1 MGTPQRTKTLLDAFS
16 DFFVG
21 TKWVSNV
28 QKYYSEYMQTEN
40 MEQLE
45 LARSELHSIDDD
57 LSRVQTQ
64 ELILRS
70 RQSELGAWLQE
81 NAVKPVEER
90 NPTGN
95 THNTRT
101 RTHAR
106 PHTTHTTHTSSH
118 THITRAHT
126 MAHHDWWRVGGVS
139 SGRTGEH
146 GIGQTGAARA
156 PAKSAQEQAAQT
168 EERRGC
174 VPQDQRYPTSS
185 CMPAPHRTAPHRTRC
200 ALTERMAGLTRRGW
214 CAVKATVRDTLRHT
228 QTGPAG
234 RLVIDPSF
242 EETVDGRNHFISTDH
257 DDIEG

>member
-1 MGTPQRTKTLLDAFS
+1 MHLALVVPLFYFLLVVSSVEDSEFYKKPATTTTTAPSPQRTKTLLDAFS

-90 NPTGN
+90 NPT
-95 THNTRT
+95 
-101 RTHAR
+101 
-106 PHTTHTTHTSSH
+106 
-118 THITRAHT
+118 
-126 MAHHDWWRVGGVS
+126 VEELVS
-139 SGRTGEH
+139 MESDRLALLEH
-146 GIGQTGAARA
+146 RLNRLKNKLLKQKGDVAAFL
-156 PAKSAQEQAAQT
+156 KIN
-168 EERRGC
+168 
-174 VPQDQRYPTSS
+174 
-185 CMPAPHRTAPHRTRC
+185 
-200 ALTERMAGLTRRGW
+200 
-214 CAVKATVRDTLRHT
+214 VKATVRDTLRHT

-242 EETVDGRNHFISTDH
+242 EEAEGRNHFISTTDH

>member
-1 MGTPQRTKTLLDAFS
+1 MDGDHTQRTKTLLDAFS

-90 NPTGN
+90 NPTGTQH
-95 THNTRT
+95 THTHT
-101 RTHAR
+101 HTSTHA
-106 PHTTHTTHTSSH
+106 HTTQHTSSH
-118 THITRAHT
+118 THTRHTHNTQHTSSHTHTTQARTRWLIVTDDVLVACPVEELVSMESDRLALLEHRLNRLKNKLLKQKGDVAAFLKINGTPPPLICSHRTPHTHTHSTHTRVAHT
-126 MAHHDWWRVGGVS
+126 A
-139 SGRTGEH
+139 
-146 GIGQTGAARA
+146 
-156 PAKSAQEQAAQT
+156 
-168 EERRGC
+168 
-174 VPQDQRYPTSS
+174 
-185 CMPAPHRTAPHRTRC
+185 
-200 ALTERMAGLTRRGW
+200 
-214 CAVKATVRDTLRHT
+214 
-228 QTGPAG
+228 
-234 RLVIDPSF
+234 
-242 EETVDGRNHFISTDH
+242 
-257 DDIEG
+257 

>member
-1 MGTPQRTKTLLDAFS
+1 MHGWHQRTKTLLDAFS

-90 NPTGN
+90 NPTGTPPH
-95 THNTRT
+95 THTQQART
-101 RTHAR
+101 QHERTHDD
-106 PHTTHTTHTSSH
+106 SSLV
-118 THITRAHT
+118 TCWRRA
-126 MAHHDWWRVGGVS
+126 VEELVS
-139 SGRTGEH
+139 MESDRLALLEH
-146 GIGQTGAARA
+146 RLNRLKNKLLKQKGDVAAFL
-156 PAKSAQEQAAQT
+156 KINGT
-168 EERRGC
+168 I
-174 VPQDQRYPTSS
+174 SS
-185 CMPAPHRTAPHRTRC
+185 YCSHAPHRTHTHALC
-200 ALTERMAGLTRRGW
+200 AHGVCVW
-214 CAVKATVRDTLRHT
+214 
-228 QTGPAG
+228 
-234 RLVIDPSF
+234 
-242 EETVDGRNHFISTDH
+242 
-257 DDIEG
+257 

>member
-1 MGTPQRTKTLLDAFS
+1 MLDAFS

-95 THNTRT
+95 THTHARTRT
-101 RTHAR
+101 RTRTQHERAR
-106 PHTTHTTHTSSH
+106 TS
-118 THITRAHT
+118 TAH
-126 MAHHDWWRVGGVS
+126 
-139 SGRTGEH
+139 
-146 GIGQTGAARA
+146 
-156 PAKSAQEQAAQT
+156 
-168 EERRGC
+168 
-174 VPQDQRYPTSS
+174 
-185 CMPAPHRTAPHRTRC
+185 
-200 ALTERMAGLTRRGW
+200 
-214 CAVKATVRDTLRHT
+214 RD
-228 QTGPAG
+228 
-234 RLVIDPSF
+234 
-242 EETVDGRNHFISTDH
+242 
-257 DDIEG
+257 